1 MTVEAAG
8 FCTHLPNMPTRK
20 SGFVAWQQCNQEF
33 KTKTEV
39 AFSHRQPQVLWCAGD
54 TVANCMAS
62 ESEGVFNN
70 RLNCLDVHGLTG
82 PFRLSFLRLPADHG
96 SLNIAWAVDD
106 HFGRPLVSPILF
118 DGNNFMNVKLNYF
131 TGLRDGYWHPTDAS
145 AETCESKHSVYLAV
159 DAPRQALNVD
169 VWKLICTGY
178 VMKNETQIT
187 LSLNWTPSQRSIVD
201 RHLLQD
207 ELSSS
212 KISCCSG

>member
-39 AFSHRQPQVLWCAGD
+39 AFSHRQPQVLWSAGD
-54 TVANCMAS
+54 TVANCMAL

-106 HFGRPLVSPILF
+106 HLGRPLVSPILF

-131 TGLRDGYWHPTDAS
+131 TGLHDGYWHPTDAS
-145 AETCESKHSVYLAV
+145 AEMCESKHSMCLAV
-159 DAPRQALNVD
+159 DGHEASTLRRCVKTHLHWV
-169 VWKLICTGY
+169 C
-178 VMKNETQIT
+178 NEKWNTNY
-187 LSLNWTPSQRSIVD
+187 SLT
-201 RHLLQD
+201 
-207 ELSSS
+207 ELDSES
-212 KISCCSG
+212 KINSRPSSFTRWAQ